1 MQKYTLTARSLH
13 WLMAIGITG
22 LFALGVWMRELDYYS
37 PYYDPAPY
45 WHKSIGIIMLVLF
58 VLRLL
63 WRYLNPPPTALASHK
78 TWEKHL
84 AHSLHI
90 FFYVALAVVFISGYL
105 IATADNRG
113 IAVFDLFEVPA
124 LFNAFEGQEDI
135 AGEIHEWA
143 AWSIMA
149 AALLHAAGALKHHFI
164 DRDST
169 LQRML

>member
-13 WLMAIGITG
+13 WLMALGIPG

-45 WHKSIGIIMLVLF
+45 WHKSIGIIMSALF
-58 VLRLL
+58 VLRLI
-63 WRYLNPPPTALASHK
+63 WRFLNPPPAALTNHK

-90 FFYVALAVVFISGYL
+90 FFYAALAVVFISGYL

-113 IAVFDLFEVPA
+113 IPVFDLFELPP
-124 LFNAFEGQEDI
+124 LFSAFDGQEDI
-135 AGEIHEWA
+135 AGEVHEWA

-149 AALLHAAGALKHHFI
+149 AALLHAAGALKHHLI
-164 DRDST
+164 DKDST